1 MKSPELKLDPAR
13 IQAILNQKKRKE
25 QLEYETKL
33 KNRLRM
39 RLTYDKKKFAYN
51 MEMKPNFYRLRPL
64 DIQLQ
69 IRHNNLKL
77 LPVANTKPNPEQAI
91 KIYQASLY
99 TANITQGLQQNAC
112 QYRTSINKKFLTVN
126 HIKKLELDKKHY
138 NLRLRPR
145 FC

>member
-13 IQAILNQKKRKE
+13 IQAILNQKKHKE

-33 KNRLRM
+33 KNRLRI
-39 RLTYDKKKFAYN
+39 RLNYDKKKFAYN

-91 KIYQASLY
+91 KIYRASLY
-99 TANITQGLQQNAC
+99 TANITQGLQQNTC
-112 QYRTSINKKFLTVN
+112 QYRTSINKKFLIVN